1 MTAAHLTIVSPPEL
15 AAGFR
20 LAGAGVRPVEDTEQA
35 ASVVDDLIAQGER
48 GVIGVYEPF
57 FVRFDSHLRDRLEQS
72 VSPVVISVPAGFGT
86 DEGVSRRARIAA
98 LLGRAVGY
106 HITFGEDTR

>member
-1 MTAAHLTIVSPPEL
+1 MTSAHLTIVAPPEL

-20 LAGAGVRPVEDTEQA
+20 LAGAGVRPVVDPAQA
-35 ASVVDDLIAQGER
+35 ASAVDDLITEGER

-57 FVRFDSHLRDRLEQS
+57 FLRFDPHLRDRLEKS
-72 VSPVVISVPAGFGT
+72 VSPVVISVPAGFGA

>member
-86 DEGVSRRARIAA
+86 DEVATKNGVILWRNQ
-98 LLGRAVGY
+98 
-106 HITFGEDTR
+106 